1 MFHLQI
7 ERERRAKEQ
16 DLVKDMEMEIDRLQT
31 IKMYK
36 DREAELKH
44 KLVEDRK
51 VIEQQIARRAKE
63 REAHKEA
70 IRAEQAE
77 RKLQMQR
84 QAEQEKEELAI
95 EQERQRVHLAE
106 VLKANSAA
114 IAAKEKLVSN
124 AAAKLCAPQEHLSP
138 SVHPP
143 QLPAAPYL

>member
-1 MFHLQI
+1 MHAQSPSETSRNVTRYNTYLPTQQAAFTVAPLAPAAHRTPAPNPFLKLTSLFFQI

-95 EQERQRVHLAE
+95 E
-106 VLKANSAA
+106 
-114 IAAKEKLVSN
+114 
-124 AAAKLCAPQEHLSP
+124 
-138 SVHPP
+138 
-143 QLPAAPYL
+143 